1 VLVSALSL
9 TCAVKLVRAS
19 SPRSRGL
26 ALAGIVA
33 LAAVLEWIRRDGAA
47 FGLAGVLARLTIAFF
62 VMRPGFLLA
71 GLIATPILLG
81 AVLSRP
87 DVQLRTYV
95 ALQSAA
101 RQHWGM
107 VVVSQGHPYKLL
119 DERLYPDVNRISD
132 LQFAETLGFWCEPS
146 WHSSPFRSRGR
157 PRSRAAVAYL
167 PEQIIWYAL
176 VALALFGALF
186 AFRYDAL
193 VAALLVGHA
202 LVVAA
207 AVAFTSGN
215 VGTLVRHRGLALPY
229 IVWLSGVGA
238 CELFAASRRSHPL
251 RQSIPTPSLSD
262 MRSA

>member
-1 VLVSALSL
+1 
-9 TCAVKLVRAS
+9 
-19 SPRSRGL
+19 
-26 ALAGIVA
+26 
-33 LAAVLEWIRRDGAA
+33 
-47 FGLAGVLARLTIAFF
+47 
-62 VMRPGFLLA
+62 
-71 GLIATPILLG
+71 
-81 AVLSRP
+81 
-87 DVQLRTYV
+87 V

-119 DERLYPDVNRISD
+119 DERLYPDANEISD
-132 LQFAETLGFWCEPS
+132 LQFAETVRFLVRAVVAFVTVPLPWTAE
-146 WHSSPFRSRGR
+146 
-157 PRSRAAVAYL
+157 SRAAVAYL

-176 VALALFGALF
+176 VALALVGALF

-238 CELFAASRRSHPL
+238 CELLAASRRSHPL
-251 RQSIPTPSLSD
+251 RQSMPPTPSLPD